1 MVAIFQSLRRK
12 RLSFYF
18 PVVHYNLTHGVDKMS
33 TSSANAEVFLF
44 VCFPLVVSFN
54 QSFFHFLYG

>member
-1 MVAIFQSLRRK
+1 MVAIVQSLRRK

-44 VCFPLVVSFN
+44 VCLFSFGG
-54 QSFFHFLYG
+54 FL